1 MVVGKIFGK
10 METKEELKKV
20 KEYVLK
26 LLETDERCRN
36 SDKWLTYQVMRKFTN
51 IYIPFEDFEKIPS
64 FESIRR
70 TRAHIQN
77 KEKLFLPTD
86 PAVIKKRR
94 MRAEEWREF
103 FSPKNN

>member
-1 MVVGKIFGK
+1 

-20 KEYVLK
+20 KEYVLE
-26 LLETDERCRN
+26 LLETDEKCRN
-36 SDKWLTYQVMRKFTN
+36 SDKVLTYKVMRKFTN

-70 TRAHIQN
+70 TRAYIQN
-77 KEKLFLPTD
+77 KEKKFLPTD
-86 PAVIKKRR
+86 PNVIKKRR
-94 MRAEEWREF
+94 IRQEEWREF